1 MLKSLHISNYALITE
16 LSIDFE
22 SGLSVITGETGAGKS
37 IILGALSLIL
47 GQRADTKSIK
57 IDAEKCVIEAVFD
70 ISAYS
75 HLTSF
80 FEQNDLDNE
89 GRICIIR
96 RELTNSGKS
105 RAFINDTPVGLNV
118 VRDLSLR
125 LIDIH
130 SQHENLLLSNVGY
143 QLDVVDTIAQ
153 NAQALSAYKQTY
165 LLWRN
170 LQTELKQLQKTA
182 EKQASDADY
191 IQFQYQQLADANLLE
206 KEQKDLESEQETLSH
221 AEEIKSELLKSQ
233 QLLEEEH
240 ASLPLLKETISS
252 ILHIKSFIPD
262 GNSWYERLQSSFI
275 ELKDISAEMR
285 SFEERVEFNPV
296 RLEWVENRLSE
307 LFTLQKKYKVAS
319 VGELIQLRDGF
330 EKQLQRID
338 SYDEELEVLKAKL
351 EAFFK
356 QLMKDAGTLS
366 QSRIKACKPIENYL
380 VDQLTKLGMPNI
392 QFQVLVSTVIDYT
405 ENGNDEVQF
414 LFSANKNRP
423 VQPVSLI
430 ASGGEVSRLMLSIK
444 SLVAHK
450 ADLPT
455 IIFDEIDTGVSGEI
469 ANRMGEIMQTMSSE
483 MQVITITHLPQIA
496 AKGVHHYRVYKYD
509 SGEQTQ
515 THIQR
520 LNTEERL
527 DELAQMLSGK
537 NVTDAALLNARELLA
552 NGKAL

>member
-57 IDAEKCVIEAVFD
+57 IDADKCVIEAEFD
-70 ISAYS
+70 ISAYV
-75 HLTSF
+75 HLNKF
-80 FEQNDLDNE
+80 FEHNDLDNE
-89 GRICIIR
+89 GKFCIIR
-96 RELTNSGKS
+96 RELTNTGKS

-118 VRDLSLR
+118 VRELSMQ

-143 QLDVVDTIAQ
+143 QLDVVDSIAQ
-153 NAQALSAYKQTY
+153 NSQIVSVYKLSY
-165 LLWRN
+165 LEWRN
-170 LQTELKQLQKTA
+170 IQNELKQLQKTS

-191 IQFQYQQLADANLLE
+191 IQFQFQQLNEANLVE
-206 KEQKDLESEQETLSH
+206 NEQKDLETEQETLNH
-221 AEEIKSELLKSQ
+221 AEEIKSELLKTQ
-233 QLLEEEH
+233 QLLEEDH
-240 ASLPLLKETISS
+240 ASLPLLKETISALS
-252 ILHIKSFIPD
+252 HIKSFIPN
-262 GNSWYERLQSSFI
+262 GVNWYDRLQSSLI
-275 ELKDISAEMR
+275 ELKDISDEMR
-285 SFEERVEFNPV
+285 SFEEKVEFNPV
-296 RLEWVENRLSE
+296 RLEWVETRLSE
-307 LFTLQKKYKVAS
+307 LFTLQKKYKVTT
-319 VGELIQLRDGF
+319 VIELIQLRDNF
-330 EKQLQRID
+330 AKQLQRID
-338 SYDEELEVLKAKL
+338 LFDEELDALKAKL
-351 EAFFK
+351 EACLAK
-356 QLMKDAGTLS
+356 LMKNAGNLTS
-366 QSRIKACKPIENYL
+366 SRKKACKPIETYL

-392 QFQVLVSTVIDYT
+392 QFQILIFSETDYT

-423 VQPVSLI
+423 LQPVTMI
-430 ASGGEVSRLMLSIK
+430 ASGGEVSRLMLAIK

-469 ANRMGEIMQTMSSE
+469 ANRMGEIMQTMSTD

-496 AKGVHHYRVYKYD
+496 AKGDHHYRVYKD
-509 SGEQTQ
+509 ESGQQTQ

-520 LNTEERL
+520 LTTNERL
-527 DELAQMLSGK
+527 DELAHMLSGK

-552 NGKAL
+552 NG

>member
-57 IDAEKCVIEAVFD
+57 IDADKCVIEAEFD

-75 HLTSF
+75 HLNAF
-80 FEQNDLDNE
+80 FDLNDLDNE
-89 GRICIIR
+89 GKYCIIR
-96 RELTNSGKS
+96 RELTNTGKS

-118 VRDLSLR
+118 VRDLSIR

-130 SQHENLLLSNVGY
+130 SQHENLLLSNLGY
-143 QLDVVDTIAQ
+143 QLDVVDSIAQ
-153 NAQALSAYKQTY
+153 NSQILSTY
-165 LLWRN
+165 RQNYLEWRN
-170 LQTELKQLQKTA
+170 IQTELKQLQKTS
-182 EKQASDADY
+182 EKQAADADY
-191 IQFQYQQLADANLLE
+191 IGFQYQQLNEANLTE
-206 KEQKDLESEQETLSH
+206 NEQKELETEQETLSH
-221 AEEIKSELLKSQ
+221 AEEIKSELLKTQ

-240 ASLPLLKETISS
+240 ASLPLLKETISALS
-252 ILHIKSFIPD
+252 HIKSFIPN
-262 GNSWYERLQSSFI
+262 GVNWYDRLQSSLI
-275 ELKDISAEMR
+275 ELKDISDEMR
-285 SFEERVEFNPV
+285 SFEEKVEFNPV

-307 LFTLQKKYKVAS
+307 LFTLQKKYKVVS
-319 VGELIQLRDGF
+319 VAELIQLRDSF
-330 EKQLQRID
+330 AKQLQRID
-338 SYDEELEVLKAKL
+338 SFDEELAVLKTKL
-351 EAFFK
+351 EAATAM
-356 QLMKDAGTLS
+356 LAKDADTLTS
-366 QSRIKACKPIENYL
+366 SRKKACRPIESYL
-380 VDQLTKLGMPNI
+380 VTQLTKLGMPNI
-392 QFQVLVSTVIDYT
+392 QFQIMITSEMDYS

-423 VQPVSLI
+423 VQPVTMI
-430 ASGGEVSRLMLSIK
+430 ASGGEVSRLMLAIK

-469 ANRMGEIMQTMSSE
+469 ANRMGEIMQTMSVD

-496 AKGVHHYRVYKYD
+496 AKGAQHYRVYKD
-509 SGEQTQ
+509 ESGLQTQ

-520 LNTEERL
+520 LNSNERL
-527 DELAQMLSGK
+527 DELAHMLSGK

-552 NGKAL
+552 NG

>member
-57 IDAEKCVIEAVFD
+57 IDADKCVIEAEFD
-70 ISAYS
+70 ISAYA
-75 HLTSF
+75 HLNAF
-80 FEQNDLDNE
+80 FELNDLDNE
-89 GRICIIR
+89 GKYCIIR
-96 RELTNSGKS
+96 RELTNTGKS

-118 VRDLSLR
+118 VRDLSIR

-143 QLDVVDTIAQ
+143 QLDVVDSIAQ
-153 NAQALSAYKQTY
+153 NSQMVSTYRQAYQE
-165 LLWRN
+165 WRTI
-170 LQTELKQLQKTA
+170 QSELKQLQKTS

-191 IQFQYQQLADANLLE
+191 IQFQYQQLNEANLTE
-206 KEQKDLESEQETLSH
+206 NEQKELETEQETLSH
-221 AEEIKSELLKSQ
+221 AEEIKSELLKTR

-240 ASLPLLKETISS
+240 ASLPLLKETITALS
-252 ILHIKSFIPD
+252 HIKSFIPN
-262 GNSWYERLQSSFI
+262 GVNWYDRLQSSLI
-275 ELKDISAEMR
+275 ELKDISGEMS
-285 SFEERVEFNPV
+285 SFEEKVEFNPV
-296 RLEWVENRLSE
+296 RLEWVETRLSE
-307 LFTLQKKYKVAS
+307 LFTLQKKYKVVS
-319 VGELIQLRDGF
+319 VAELIQMRESF
-330 EKQLQRID
+330 ACQLQRID
-338 SYDEELEVLKAKL
+338 SFDEELALLKTKL
-351 EAFFK
+351 EAATARLAK
-356 QLMKDAGTLS
+356 ESINLTA
-366 QSRIKACKPIENYL
+366 SRKKACKPIESYL
-380 VDQLTKLGMPNI
+380 VTQLTKLGMPNI
-392 QFQVLVSTVIDYT
+392 QFQIMISSEIDYS

-423 VQPVSLI
+423 VQPVTMI
-430 ASGGEVSRLMLSIK
+430 ASGGEVSRLMLAIK

-469 ANRMGEIMQTMSSE
+469 ANRMGEIMQAMSKD

-496 AKGVHHYRVYKYD
+496 AKGVHHYRVYKD
-509 SGEQTQ
+509 ESGLQTQ

-520 LNTEERL
+520 LNSNERL
-527 DELAQMLSGK
+527 DELAHMLSGK

-552 NGKAL
+552 NG

>member
-57 IDAEKCVIEAVFD
+57 IDADKCIIEAEFD
-70 ISAYS
+70 ISSYT
-75 HLTSF
+75 HLNSF
-80 FEQNDLDNE
+80 FEQNDLDNQ
-89 GRICIIR
+89 GKFCIIR

-153 NAQALSAYKQTY
+153 NTPLLSAYKQTY

-170 LQTELKQLQKTA
+170 LQSELKQLQKTA
-182 EKQASDADY
+182 EKQSSDLDY

-206 KEQKDLESEQETLSH
+206 NEQKDLEIEQETLSH
-221 AEEIKSELLKSQ
+221 AEEIKSELVKSQ
-233 QLLEEEH
+233 QLLEEDH
-240 ASLPLLKETISS
+240 ASLPLLKETISALS
-252 ILHIKSFIPD
+252 HIKNFIPD
-262 GNSWYERLQSSFI
+262 GNNWYERLQSTLI

-285 SFEERVEFNPV
+285 SFEERVEFNHT

-307 LFTLQKKYKVAS
+307 LFTLQKKYKVTS
-319 VGELIQLRDGF
+319 VAELIELRESF
-330 EKQLQRID
+330 NKQLQRID
-338 SYDEELEVLKAKL
+338 SYDEELNALKVQL
-351 EAFFK
+351 EACFG
-356 QLMKDAGTLS
+356 QLKKDAVNLS
-366 QSRIKACKPIENYL
+366 DSRTKACKPIEKYL
-380 VDQLTKLGMPNI
+380 VEQLTKLGMPNI
-392 QFQVLVSTVIDYT
+392 QFQVVVSTDIDFT

-423 VQPVSLI
+423 VQPVTLI

-469 ANRMGEIMQTMSSE
+469 ANRMGEIMQVMSSD

-496 AKGVHHYRVYKYD
+496 AKGAQHYRVYKD
-509 SGEQTQ
+509 ESGQQTQ

-520 LNTEERL
+520 LTTDERL

-552 NGKAL
+552 NG